1 MGILMPTHTV
11 QEMTEI
17 ISRFVNS
24 ADHAEL
30 RELGDAMAHDHRT
43 LVQNKMRVFASF
55 VATLAQQE
63 QDGFYDCRNEASVK
77 WAAKIAQDG
86 QPFLPFV

>member
-1 MGILMPTHTV
+1 MHTAH
-11 QEMTEI
+11 EMADI

-30 RELGDAMAHDHRT
+30 RTLGDLLAYDHPT

-55 VATLAQQE
+55 VATLAQRE
-63 QDGFYDCRNEASVK
+63 QTGFYDMRNEASVK
-77 WAAKIAQDG
+77 WAAKIAKDG